1 MGHEINGLRDSINFG
16 VVVITTIKMVDVVPS
31 TPSIEKATAFKYFI
45 EQRYLNLFK
54 EQKQRA
60 ERRLQLEKKMEQLQ
74 LAPAQKERYR
84 KRLYQKESEYTRL
97 QRVRISKNAFETIK
111 VIGRGAFGEV
121 RLARMV
127 STGELYALKVL
138 RKSEMIHKEQVTF
151 SFNYIYISIFFIHF
165 CKFFPFFFTF
175 FLPFFFNFSLFFF

>member
-1 MGHEINGLRDSINFG
+1 
-16 VVVITTIKMVDVVPS
+16 MVDVVPS

-151 SFNYIYISIFFIHF
+151 SL
-165 CKFFPFFFTF
+165 FFFLY
-175 FLPFFFNFSLFFF
+175 FLYIFFNFFPNSFTIFFAIFFNFPLFFLIFCDFCSPFL